1 VAEREGSAGFGC
13 KRLLIR
19 SGISQR
25 PSFILDRNPVSR
37 KLIIFSGRSNPAFG
51 RAIGESLGMALGGL
65 EVVPFSDGELNVD
78 IKDNVRG
85 RDVFIIQSTCMP
97 CNEFLMELLITLDAL
112 KRASAA
118 RVTAVMP
125 YFGYARQDRKVKPR
139 VPITAKL
146 VADLLTVAGASRI
159 LTADL
164 HAGQIMGFFNI
175 PVDNLNAFPILCPF
189 IRSNYGGADELT
201 VVSPDAGGVERARIF
216 ATRLDNTPMA
226 IIDKRRTRPNHV
238 AEMKVV
244 GDVQGR
250 TCVIVDDM
258 IDTASTLCKAAA
270 TLVAA
275 GANRVLAVATHGVL
289 SGEAVERIEASPL
302 ERVVITDSI
311 PLAEERIAQG
321 SKIAI
326 LSIAP
331 LFAEAIRRIHG
342 DDSVSSLCE

>member
-1 VAEREGSAGFGC
+1 
-13 KRLLIR
+13 
-19 SGISQR
+19 
-25 PSFILDRNPVSR
+25 VSR
-37 KLIIFSGRSNPAFG
+37 KLVIFSGRSNPAFG
-51 RAIGESLGMALGGL
+51 RAICEALGLPLAGL
-65 EVVPFSDGELNVD
+65 EVMPFSDGELNVD

-85 RDVFIIQSTCMP
+85 RDVFVIQSTCTP
-97 CNEFLMELLITLDAL
+97 CNEHLMELLIILDAL
-112 KRASAA
+112 KRASAS

-159 LTADL
+159 LAADL
-164 HAGQIMGFFNI
+164 HSGQIMGFFNI

-189 IRSNYGGADELT
+189 MRTHYGTADEVT
-201 VVSPDAGGVERARIF
+201 TVSPDAGGVERARIF

-238 AEMKVV
+238 AEMRVV

-258 IDTASTLCKAAA
+258 IDTASTLCKAAV
-270 TLVAA
+270 TLVGA
-275 GANRVLAVATHGVL
+275 GAKRVVAVATHGVL
-289 SGEAVERIEASPL
+289 SGEAIERIEASPL

-311 PLAEERIAQG
+311 PMSEERLARS
-321 SKIAI
+321 SKITV

-331 LFAEAIRRIHG
+331 LFAEAIRRIHS

>member
-1 VAEREGSAGFGC
+1 
-13 KRLLIR
+13 
-19 SGISQR
+19 
-25 PSFILDRNPVSR
+25 
-37 KLIIFSGRSNPAFG
+37 
-51 RAIGESLGMALGGL
+51 
-65 EVVPFSDGELNVD
+65 
-78 IKDNVRG
+78 
-85 RDVFIIQSTCMP
+85 
-97 CNEFLMELLITLDAL
+97 
-112 KRASAA
+112 
-118 RVTAVMP
+118 
-125 YFGYARQDRKVKPR
+125 
-139 VPITAKL
+139 
-146 VADLLTVAGASRI
+146 
-159 LTADL
+159 
-164 HAGQIMGFFNI
+164 
-175 PVDNLNAFPILCPF
+175 
-189 IRSNYGGADELT
+189 
-201 VVSPDAGGVERARIF
+201 
-216 ATRLDNTPMA
+216 MA